1 MLFAVVCAQ
10 KNHRGLVLFSMVILQ
25 VGKSGPVRF
34 SASWKPELTP
44 LAVQGAR
51 KEDWVTE
58 WFLETNWKETMSP
71 FATLLRLLG
80 VYVNVPLLP
89 TVTFH
94 VV

>member
-25 VGKSGPVRF
+25 VGKVEALT
-34 SASWKPELTP
+34 SATSWNPELTP
-44 LAVQGAR
+44 LAVQGAA

-58 WFLETNWKETMSP
+58 WFLETNWKETISP
-71 FATLLRLLG
+71 FATPVRLLG
-80 VYVNVPLLP
+80 VYVNVSFAP
-89 TVTFH
+89 TMTFH